1 MVIPNVSS
9 FFQLFEECQ
18 VLLCWIHMRRTLKEK
33 VLSSA
38 EREMEDGTLVETTKE
53 CKAEILEM
61 ILKLRDSNTGKEYDE
76 KKEELDLRTRDIFVC
91 PRPNKH
97 KVTFTAY
104 FNKNWHRM
112 ERREM
117 WVKLFRKNT
126 NLCGTNTTNAVE
138 SIFRKIKHFEKV
150 LFGNKVPSIS
160 ELLPELKKSLN

>member
-1 MVIPNVSS
+1 
-9 FFQLFEECQ
+9 
-18 VLLCWIHMRRTLKEK
+18 
-33 VLSSA
+33 
-38 EREMEDGTLVETTKE
+38 
-53 CKAEILEM
+53 M

-76 KKEELDLRTRDIFVC
+76 KKEELDLRTREILVC

-117 WVKLFRKNT
+117 WVKLVRKNT

-150 LFGNKVPSIS
+150 LMEIKCQVFRNFF
-160 ELLPELKKSLN
+160 PELKKSLKQNRRRNNSMLRIKDFHDNPRYC